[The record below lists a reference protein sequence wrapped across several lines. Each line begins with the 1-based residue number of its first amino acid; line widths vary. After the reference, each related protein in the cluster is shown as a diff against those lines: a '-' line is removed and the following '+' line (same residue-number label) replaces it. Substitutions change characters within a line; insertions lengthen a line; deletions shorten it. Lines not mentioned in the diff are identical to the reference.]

1 MPGPSAVTQRQD
13 LRALI
18 QAWFTTPP
26 VPGLSTVYRSPR
38 VLMGGRDFT
47 APAGVA
53 SDAVAFV
60 WIHTDD
66 EYRETSPVF
75 SGWKATWFEVSLY
88 VMFRSARLAVVGQ
101 GEDMAELAMDDYD
114 TLVEAIK
121 TRIRSDQTMGG
132 MVFCAGEGDPQHG
145 HIHVGSELPVRSD
158 DGTVWIRNQVTWW
171 VQVWFTA

>member
-75 SGWKATWFEVSLY
+75 SGWKATW
-88 VMFRSARLAVVGQ
+88 
-101 GEDMAELAMDDYD
+101 
-114 TLVEAIK
+114 VEAIK